1 MWGYGKFIL
10 GLIVDSDDTKT
21 NRTSIL
27 PLKLLQERLR
37 YFEKYLYVSYAS
49 TSSCTCMRGDLVTR
63 CIREHPLDATRSA
76 LRSGSRQ
83 LDMLP

>member
-1 MWGYGKFIL
+1 MCGPIYFVSYILQLLLLFL
-10 GLIVDSDDTKT
+10 GLYEHNLSVALLPNSVHST
-21 NRTSIL
+21 IL
-27 PLKLLQERLR
+27 
-37 YFEKYLYVSYAS
+37 
-49 TSSCTCMRGDLVTR
+49 MRGDLVTR